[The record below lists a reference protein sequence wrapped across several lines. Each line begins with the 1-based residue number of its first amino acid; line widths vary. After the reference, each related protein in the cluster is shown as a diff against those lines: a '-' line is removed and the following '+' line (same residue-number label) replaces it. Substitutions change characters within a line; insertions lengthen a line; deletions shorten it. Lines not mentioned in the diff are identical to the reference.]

1 MKLPISRQSINNS
14 WLLLLL
20 LLPCA
25 FCQVLAI
32 SSIGGRRSNSSQG
45 IITNPRHTIRYDR
58 SITSVYIPKR
68 PTPRPT
74 DTRRRV
80 TTIAPQQNRAAR
92 TNITKITASYTNQ
105 PIARQ
110 TTHRMEYTPGI
121 PSPHNN
127 HNIQKSVLPSGMLFI
142 AFGIALSVVIAAFLI
157 SWGIVFLRSW
167 YFARKEQRF
176 QAMASRYQN
185 AALYNLSSNSD
196 DSAPYDSEL
205 VLKVRKMD
213 QLNRFSLYSLGSM
226 SSITGGENSKDAN
239 RRSLENRASM
249 YISPTNLIQHQ
260 KLFMQSTRTPS
271 SLSLTPTA
279 ALKDI
284 PFPGPASTRIASG
297 VPLRHSMA
305 STKYI
310 PKSSAP
316 PPPSAYLDSLL
327 KEDLQRTTSL
337 N

>member
-1 MKLPISRQSINNS
+1 MKLHISRQSINNS

-20 LLPCA
+20 LLPCT

-32 SSIGGRRSNSSQG
+32 STVRGRRFNSTTPG
-45 IITNPRHTIRYDR
+45 IITNPRHPIRYHR
-58 SITSVYIPKR
+58 SITSIPIPKR
-68 PTPRPT
+68 PTERPT

-80 TTIAPQQNRAAR
+80 TTIAPQQNRAAHA
-92 TNITKITASYTNQ
+92 NITKIPASYTNQ
-105 PIARQ
+105 QIASQ
-110 TTHRMEYTPGI
+110 TTHIMEYTPGI

-127 HNIQKSVLPSGMLFI
+127 QNIQKSVLPSGMLFL
-142 AFGIALSVVIAAFLI
+142 AFGIALCVVITAFLV

-185 AALYNLSSNSD
+185 AALYNLSSDSA
-196 DSAPYDSEL
+196 DSAPYDSDL

-213 QLNRFSLYSLGSM
+213 QLNRLSLYSLGSM
-226 SSITGGENSKDAN
+226 SSLGGGEHSKDAN

-260 KLFMQSTRTPS
+260 KLFMLSTRTPS
-271 SLSLTPTA
+271 TLSLTPTA
-279 ALKDI
+279 ALKDL
-284 PFPGPASTRIASG
+284 PFPAPASTRAASG
-297 VPLRHSMA
+297 LPLRHSMA

-316 PPPSAYLDSLL
+316 LPPTA
-327 KEDLQRTTSL
+327 
-337 N
+337 